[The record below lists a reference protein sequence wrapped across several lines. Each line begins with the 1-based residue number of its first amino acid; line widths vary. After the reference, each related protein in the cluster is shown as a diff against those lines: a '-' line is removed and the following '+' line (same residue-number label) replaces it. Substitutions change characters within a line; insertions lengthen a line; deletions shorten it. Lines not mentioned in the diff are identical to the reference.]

1 MCDIFKDS
9 YTALLEAMLFD
20 LYLGDQHGRQTLA
33 LGSEVG
39 SSSRTK
45 GMRTVDCPFIS
56 EGQCGWAATGSCLLF
71 PLLLP
76 SWLCSSSSVS
86 SWSPLQSLLCRF
98 PWSPCC
104 RCYPV
109 PLSCLFPWT
118 HALCLL
124 FVKFAFALDASSS
137 CGSSFNQSFPDNF
150 LLQLPASFA
159 EEPLSPLPGS
169 QYVHMAQP
177 AGQWHHL
184 SGRRPSEMP
193 GTAKHRQDVER
204 EEA

>member
-1 MCDIFKDS
+1 M
-9 YTALLEAMLFD
+9 
-20 LYLGDQHGRQTLA
+20 G
-33 LGSEVG
+33 GSEVG

-45 GMRTVDCPFIS
+45 GMRTVGCPFVS
-56 EGQCGWAATGSCLLF
+56 EGQCGRGATGSCLFF

-109 PLSCLFPWT
+109 PLSYLFPWT
-118 HALCLL
+118 HALCLFL
-124 FVKFAFALDASSS
+124 VKFPFALDTSSS

-150 LLQLPASFA
+150 LLQLPASLLKSLFL
-159 EEPLSPLPGS
+159 PSLVPSMFTWLSQLGSGIIFQAGGRQKCQALPSTGKT
-169 QYVHMAQP
+169 
-177 AGQWHHL
+177 WR
-184 SGRRPSEMP
+184 GRRLKALPVPRNCYFSLNF
-193 GTAKHRQDVER
+193 
-204 EEA
+204 